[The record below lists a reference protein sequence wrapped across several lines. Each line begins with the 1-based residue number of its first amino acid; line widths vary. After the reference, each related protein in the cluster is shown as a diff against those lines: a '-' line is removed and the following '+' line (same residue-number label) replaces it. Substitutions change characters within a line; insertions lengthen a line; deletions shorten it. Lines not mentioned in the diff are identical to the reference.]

1 MFLHARGPSTAALH
15 QVQKPPLPPLA
26 CGRLRARPP
35 PLEALPAAPAL
46 PLPFLGHQALSRS
59 FVSPAVEAVC
69 IITSLHR
76 SSEPAKRRSC
86 LKPPGCRPEQ
96 SRPSL
101 RSPPP
106 ADALSPWCHPRSS
119 ESSPILGHRAK
130 RYRLVSPVGR
140 RSHRHLPP
148 LRAGRRGPAEA
159 ADTAVVERHLRR
171 R

>member
-26 CGRLRARPP
+26 CGRLRARLP
-35 PLEALPAAPAL
+35 PLKALPVAPAL
-46 PLPFLGHQALSRS
+46 SLPLLGHQALSRS

-96 SRPSL
+96 AVPEISSAGRCPVTMV
-101 RSPPP
+101 PP
-106 ADALSPWCHPRSS
+106 ALLRVVAHFGPPHQTLSPCQPCRPPLSPSPTSLTCRSS
-119 ESSPILGHRAK
+119 GSC
-130 RYRLVSPVGR
+130 
-140 RSHRHLPP
+140 RSC
-148 LRAGRRGPAEA
+148 
-159 ADTAVVERHLRR
+159 
-171 R
+171 